1 MYNYH
6 TDMNRK
12 TFSKNYNDYLSIL
25 SLSCAFQELYE
36 SAKHVLINI
45 RQFWPQMDLDG
56 INNIWIVKPGAQS
69 RGRGIQLTNKLD
81 KVMGKVNPAAMKES
95 RYVVQKYIGKL

>member
-1 MYNYH
+1 MYQYH
-6 TDMNRK
+6 TDQNRK

-25 SLSCAFQELYE
+25 SLSCTFQELYE

-45 RQFWPQMDLDG
+45 REFWPQMDLDG
-56 INNIWIVKPGAQS
+56 MNNIWIVKPGAQS

-81 KVMGKVNPAAMKES
+81 KVMGKVNPAALKES
-95 RYVVQKYIGKL
+95 RYVVQKYIGQL

>member
-1 MYNYH
+1 MK
-6 TDMNRK
+6 RK
-12 TFSKNYNDYLSIL
+12 IFSKIYNVYISTL
-25 SLSCAFQELYE
+25 SLSCTFQELYE
-36 SAKHVLINI
+36 SAKHVLIDI

-56 INNIWIVKPGAQS
+56 MNNIWIVKPGAQS

-95 RYVVQKYIGKL
+95 RYVVQKYIGQL

>member
-1 MYNYH
+1 MKS
-6 TDMNRK
+6 K
-12 TFSKNYNDYLSIL
+12 TFSKNYNDYLSKP
-25 SLSCAFQELYE
+25 SWSCTFQDLYE

-45 RQFWPQMDLDG
+45 RQFWPQLDLDG
-56 INNIWIVKPGAQS
+56 MNNIWIVKPGAQS

-95 RYVVQKYIGKL
+95 RYVVQKYIGQL